1 MKAFL
6 AVLLALSAFELT
18 VAEHD
23 CDCCFPVPEA
33 CCNVTQT
40 EPCCTSDVVVIID
53 TTGSIP
59 GGANGMDHVR
69 AFTNNLFAALPIGE
83 CVCTGFMDFAWV
95 PGVKWSLGDAQSCVH
110 QGGEG
115 AMLRS
120 PGGQTY
126 TWFALDEAGAQ
137 LSSAGARADA
147 CPMIAILTDGGS
159 DNKLKT
165 KQAADA
171 LHAAGVR
178 ICVLNVGEWR
188 EQRQAETEYMAQ
200 YGGGLIQPTD
210 DSFVQFGDLS
220 DQTWADQMAACLCP
234 DDCMKP
240 AP

>member
-18 VAEHD
+18 FAEHD

-33 CCNVTQT
+33 CCNITQP
-40 EPCCTSDVVVIID
+40 EGPVCCTSDVVVVID
-53 TTGSIP
+53 ATGSIR
-59 GGANGMDHVR
+59 GGMGNVR
-69 AFTNNLFAALPIGE
+69 AFTDNLFAALPIGN

-115 AMLRS
+115 ALIKP
-120 PGGQTY
+120 PGGETY
-126 TWFALDEAGAQ
+126 TWLALAAAGDQ
-137 LSSAGARADA
+137 LNSPGARADA
-147 CPMIAILTDGGS
+147 CPMIAMLTDGGS

-165 KQAADA
+165 KEAADA

-188 EQRQAETEYMAQ
+188 EQRQTETAYMAN
-200 YGGGLIQPTD
+200 YGGGLIQPSPT
-210 DSFVQFGDLS
+210 SFVDFEDLS
-220 DQTWADQMAACLCP
+220 DPTWAAQMAACLCP